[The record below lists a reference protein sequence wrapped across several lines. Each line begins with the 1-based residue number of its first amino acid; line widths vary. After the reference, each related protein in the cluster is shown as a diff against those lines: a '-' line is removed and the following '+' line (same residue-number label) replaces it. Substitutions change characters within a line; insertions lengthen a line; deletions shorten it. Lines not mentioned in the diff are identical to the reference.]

1 MAYNTSKGERQL
13 GDIKNED
20 DPDTQID
27 FENDSITLK
36 TGGATRLV
44 TNNSHV
50 SASVNIS
57 GSKFY
62 GDKFYGDGSTL
73 SGVGAMDSWG
83 FGADGGSTQTITNN
97 NTARIAGGTGLT
109 TTAGATDTVTVNLDN
124 TAVTAG
130 SYTYSALTVDA
141 QGRLTAAS
149 NGSAPSITTI
159 ANTGNNRLLTM
170 DTSALKLANAEANLT
185 FDGTTLAVVGDIS
198 GSGNASIEKLSIGED
213 TTSTRLYVKAHADSE
228 LVAIFKSPSHDSIL
242 AITGSGKVAVG
253 GVYIT
258 GTLNV
263 TGSDDGILF
272 AAKSNTADPAFVIKG
287 NGNVGIGTVVPG
299 YDLHV
304 NGAGVTE
311 ATIDGGASSDAYL
324 RFATNGVAK
333 SYVKLGSGG
342 ALIIAQ
348 DATGGDLLLK
358 AKPGGVA
365 TTYLTLDGGA
375 SAITASVD
383 THFLGA
389 THQSSSAYKKH
400 STKAS
405 NYTLTNADNIIYMN
419 TNSAT
424 LTASLPDA
432 RTVGGIVYTLKNVGS
447 NHMVIDP
454 NGTQTVDGLNSLTG
468 SLGKA
473 WTVQATD
480 DIWLILS
487 SHQGQS

>member
-27 FENDSITLK
+27 FGSDQIALA
-36 TGGATRLV
+36 TGGTARLTV
-44 TNNSHV
+44 TNV
-50 SASVNIS
+50 SVTSAVALTASAFS
-57 GSKFY
+57 GDGSALQGITGSGGIVTTY
-62 GDKFYGDGSTL
+62 TNATNNYVLTSAGAGSINGEASLLYDGSTL
-73 SGVGAMDSWG
+73 TVGGNLLTQVAALPVAQFIHPNDDAT
-83 FGADGGSTQTITNN
+83 GAVLELINSRANN
-97 NTARIAGGTGLT
+97 PGQANDFCGGLT
-109 TTAGATDTVTVNLDN
+109 FKSKDSTSVATQYSKISTKIGSPTNTSEAGYMLFEVTTAG
-124 TAVTAG
+124 
-130 SYTYSALTVDA
+130 
-141 QGRLTAAS
+141 
-149 NGSAPSITTI
+149 
-159 ANTGNNRLLTM
+159 
-170 DTSALKLANAEANLT
+170 TSATTYLRLDGPTSAITASMNTLIDANL
-185 FDGTTLAVVGDIS
+185 
-198 GSGNASIEKLSIGED
+198 
-213 TTSTRLYVKAHADSE
+213 
-228 LVAIFKSPSHDSIL
+228 
-242 AITGSGKVAVG
+242 
-253 GVYIT
+253 
-258 GTLNV
+258 NV
-263 TGSDDGILF
+263 S
-272 AAKSNTADPAFVIKG
+272 
-287 NGNVGIGTVVPG
+287 GNVGIGTTSPG

-304 NGAGVTE
+304 NGTGVTE

-342 ALIIAQ
+342 ALIVAQ

-358 AKPGGVA
+358 AKPSGVS

-447 NHMVIDP
+447 NNMVIDP
-454 NGTQTVDGLNSLTG
+454 NGTQTVDGLDSLTG

-487 SHQGQS
+487 SHQG